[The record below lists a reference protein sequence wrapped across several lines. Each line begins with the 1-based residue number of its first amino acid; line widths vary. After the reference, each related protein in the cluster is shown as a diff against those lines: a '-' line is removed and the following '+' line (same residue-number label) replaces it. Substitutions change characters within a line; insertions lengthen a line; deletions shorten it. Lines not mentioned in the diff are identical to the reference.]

1 MYFSGKGLIFGVDIL
16 KKEFVFVDFVLK
28 KDHGWELI
36 RFCEGQL
43 QIFDEL
49 QVYFLLLFYRLY
61 DLIQSVLKLTFTK
74 LMLWHFLLKHF
85 ADNQTINKNELIM
98 TLIYLSYY
106 RLISLFY
113 ILTLTLTM
121 HFLKRELIKIADF
134 NY

>member
-1 MYFSGKGLIFGVDIL
+1 MYFGGKWLIFGVDIL
-16 KKEFVFVDFVLK
+16 KEEFVFVNFVLK

-43 QIFDEL
+43 EIFDEL

-74 LMLWHFLLKHF
+74 LMFWHFLLKHF

-106 RLISLFY
+106 RLISYF
-113 ILTLTLTM
+113 ILPFIFITLIYS
-121 HFLKRELIKIADF
+121 FKNFK
-134 NY
+134 